1 MNFAIGQPV
10 RRTEDEALLT
20 GRGRF
25 SDDVS
30 LDGQAHMTVVR
41 SPHAHAAL
49 GAIDRS
55 AALAMPGVLAVLT
68 GAEVAADGLRPIPS
82 LVREPST
89 EFRNRDGSRM
99 PDVSFPL
106 LAAGKVRFVGE
117 PVALVVA
124 ETAAQAL
131 DGAEAVAVDYQ
142 PLAAVTGAVEALA
155 EGAPLLRDEAPGN
168 RIFDWQT
175 GDAEAVEAAFAVAAH
190 VTRLDLV
197 NNRLVTSYLEPR
209 TAIGAYD
216 EDTGRYTLIAGSQ
229 SVHRLKG
236 SLAASLGVEAGRIR
250 VVSGDVGG
258 SFGGKLF
265 CYPEY
270 ILIAWAARRLGR
282 PVKWTATRGETFL
295 VDLQSRDH
303 VAQCALALDAE
314 GRFLALRVTATLNLG
329 ANIAPRAVY
338 VPLNYMSRVMGG
350 VYAFPAITMRLHG
363 AFTNTAPLYV
373 YRGVGRAEAIY
384 LVERLIDRAADETG
398 IDRVE
403 LRRRNLIASEDMPYT
418 TPMDTT
424 YDSGD
429 FAACLDTALDK
440 SGWNGFAARR
450 EAAREGGL
458 VRGIGLACCIEDAGG
473 PPTEFARVRVHPDGT
488 VDGLVGSQSS
498 GQGHGTI
505 FAQVLADQF
514 GVPFEDARIIW
525 GDSDVVA
532 NGTGSFGSRS
542 TQMVGSALVEASAM
556 VIGKGRAAAAQLLQ
570 VQTGDIEYA
579 GGRFVVSGS
588 DRGIGLGEV
597 AAAMAGEDMP
607 EGMRGELAA
616 ELDYQAKDDSFP
628 NGCHVAEVEIDPETG
643 VVRLAAYTAVD
654 DFGRLVNPLLVDGQ
668 VHGAVAQGV
677 GQAMLE
683 RTVYDEETGQ
693 LLSGSFMD
701 YAMPRADDLPNIA
714 TATLAV
720 PCLNNPLGVKGAG
733 ESGSIG
739 APPAVMN
746 AVADALRQLG
756 VADIDMPVTPE
767 RVWRAIQ
774 RATSA

>member
-20 GRGRF
+20 GRGSF
-25 SDDVS
+25 SDDVT
-30 LDGQAHMTVVR
+30 LDGQAHMAVVR
-41 SPHAHAAL
+41 SLHAHAEL
-49 GAIDRS
+49 GVVDG
-55 AALAMPGVLAVLT
+55 AAARAMPGVLAVFSA
-68 GAEVAADGLRPIPS
+68 AELGADGVGTIPS
-82 LVREPST
+82 AVREPDV

-99 PDVSFPL
+99 PDVSYPV
-106 LAAGKVRFVGE
+106 LAAGKVRYVGE
-117 PVALVVA
+117 PVAIVVA
-124 ETAAQAL
+124 ETNAAAL
-131 DGAEAVAVDYQ
+131 DAAEAVTVDYT
-142 PLAAVTGAVEALA
+142 PLPAVTEAVAALA

-168 RIFDWQT
+168 RIFDWEA
-175 GDAEAVEAAFAVAAH
+175 GDAMAVEAAFNRAAH
-190 VTRLDLV
+190 VARLDLV

-216 EDTGRYTLIAGSQ
+216 EAAGRYTLIAGSQ
-229 SVHRLKG
+229 SVHRLKET
-236 SLAASLGVEAGRIR
+236 LAVTLGVEAERIR

-258 SFGGKLF
+258 GFGGKGF

-270 ILIAWAARRLGR
+270 ILVAWAARRLGR
-282 PVKWTATRGETFL
+282 PVKWTGTRSETFL

-303 VAQCALALDAE
+303 VTQCALALDAD
-314 GRFLALRVTATLNLG
+314 GRFLALRVTSTLNLG

-338 VPLNYMSRVMGG
+338 VPLNHMSRVMAGL
-350 VYAFPAITMRLHG
+350 YAFPAISMRLHG
-363 AFTNTAPLYV
+363 AFTNTAPVHV
-373 YRGVGRAEAIY
+373 YRGVGRAEAMYII
-384 LVERLIDRAADETG
+384 ERVIDRAAAETG

-403 LRRRNLIASEDMPYT
+403 LRRRNLIAPGEMPYT
-418 TPMDTT
+418 TPMAVT

-429 FAACLDTALDK
+429 FAACLDMALEK
-440 SGWNGFAARR
+440 SDWDGFAARR
-450 EAAREGGL
+450 DAARERGL
-458 VRGIGLACCIEDAGG
+458 MRGVGLACYIEDAGSA
-473 PPTEFARVRVHPDGT
+473 PTEFSRVRVHPDGT
-488 VDGLVGSQSS
+488 VDGLVGSQSN

-505 FAQVLADQF
+505 FAQVLAEQL
-514 GVPFEDARIIW
+514 GVPFEDTRIVW

-532 NGTGSFGSRS
+532 SGTGSFGSRS

-556 VIGKGRAAAAQLLQ
+556 VIDRGRAAAAQLLQ
-570 VQTGDIEYA
+570 VQPSDIEYA
-579 GGRFVVSGS
+579 EGRFTVAGS
-588 DRGIGLGEV
+588 DRGLGLGEV
-597 AAAMAGEDMP
+597 AAAMAGEDMA
-607 EGMRGELAA
+607 EELRGELAA
-616 ELDYQAKDDSFP
+616 ELEYRAKGDSFP

-643 VVRLAAYTAVD
+643 VVRLANYTAVD

-683 RTVYDEETGQ
+683 RTVYDAETGQ

-701 YAMPRADDLPNIA
+701 YTMPRADDLPDIA
-714 TATLAV
+714 TATLEV

-756 VADIDMPVTPE
+756 VAAIDMPVTPE
-767 RVWRAIQ
+767 RVWRAI
-774 RATSA
+774 RGAKG